1 MKLNVLAASLLT
13 VFLAVTS
20 ACQEPAPAT
29 GTESRLRNIR
39 QLTFG
44 GENAEAYLSFSGDRL
59 IYQATTDSF
68 ACDQI
73 FTMDL
78 YGKNVSLMSTGRGR
92 TTCSYFLPGDSAYIY
107 ASTHGKGPECP
118 PKPDFS
124 KGYVWPIYPEYD
136 IYVTPSG
143 GGEPR
148 LLAGSAGYD
157 AEATVSP
164 VGDRI
169 VFTSSRD
176 GDLDLYS
183 MSLDGSGIVR
193 LTNDIGYDGGAFY
206 SADGKKIVYRAHH
219 PSDSAGKA
227 DFQNLLKNGLVRP
240 SVMEL
245 FVMDADG
252 TEKTRITEFGAAS
265 FAPYFHPDGRRIIF
279 SSNMKDPKKRNF
291 DLFLINADGTGL
303 EQVTF
308 NDTFDGFPVF
318 TADGKRLIFA
328 SNRNAGRPGETNIFI
343 ADWVP

>member
-1 MKLNVLAASLLT
+1 MKMKVLIPAILILFLAAS
-13 VFLAVTS
+13 S
-20 ACQEPAPAT
+20 SCQQPPPAN
-29 GTESRLRNIR
+29 GTESRIRNVR

-44 GENAEAYLSFSGDRL
+44 GENAEAYLSFSGNRL
-59 IYQATTDSF
+59 IFQATKDSF

-73 FTMDL
+73 FAMDL
-78 YGKNVSLMSTGRGR
+78 DGANVSLLSTGRGR
-92 TTCSYFLPGDSAYIY
+92 TTCSYFLPGDTAYIY

-124 KGYVWPIYPEYD
+124 RGYVWAIYPEYD
-136 IYVTPSG
+136 IYVSGTG
-143 GGEPR
+143 GGGPK
-148 LLAGSAGYD
+148 LLSGSAGYD

-183 MSLDGSGIVR
+183 MNVDGSGVVR
-193 LTNDIGYDGGAFY
+193 LTNEVGYDGGAFY
-206 SADGKKIVYRAHH
+206 SSDGKKIVYRAHH
-219 PSDSAGKA
+219 PPDSAGKA
-227 DFQNLLKNGLVRP
+227 DFIDLLKNGLVRP

-245 FVMDADG
+245 FVMNADG
-252 TEKTRITEFGAAS
+252 SEKTRITDYGAAS
-265 FAPYFHPDGRRIIF
+265 FAPYFHPDGKKIIF

-291 DLFLINADGTGL
+291 DLFLINTDGTGL

-318 TADGKRLIFA
+318 TADGKQLIFA